1 MNKCNK
7 GGRGHKNP
15 YESTHVRIPSPL
27 KSVISS
33 LSNDYKNYVSNTGSL
48 VFDEV
53 SVLPSVSAV
62 YLVIRDERVIY
73 VGSTSC
79 LGDRWNGNSLKHET
93 IDSIAWIQCED
104 SKTLS
109 LLEKAFIEFLKPEI
123 NLRDIGKDGGNRA
136 DSRSS
141 PLAEKKSHR
150 SKVIRV
156 PIEQAELIQSG
167 KLEELLAV
175 INDWDEQVASASK
188 TSPRWGRARSMISEI
203 KSVLNDK

>member
-33 LSNDYKNYVSNTGSL
+33 LSNDYKNYVSNTSSL
-48 VFDEV
+48 DFDEK
-53 SVLPSVSAV
+53 SLLPSVSAV
-62 YLVIRDERVIY
+62 YLVIRNERVIY
-73 VGSTSC
+73 VGTASS
-79 LGDRWNGNSLKHET
+79 LADRWNGQHLKRET

-104 SKTLS
+104 LKALS

-123 NLRDIGKDGGNRA
+123 NLQDIGKDYDNRA
-136 DSRSS
+136 ESNNP
-141 PLAEKKSHR
+141 PLAEKKPHR

-156 PIEQAELIQSG
+156 PVELAELIQSG
-167 KLEELLAV
+167 KLEELMTV
-175 INDWDEQVASASK
+175 IDDWDEQVTSASK
-188 TSPRWGRARSMISEI
+188 TSPRWSRARSMMSEI
-203 KSVLNDK
+203 KSVLNN